1 MSDLTNEKT
10 SLLGGDYYGVEDIAA
25 SLSKQL
31 GQIIL
36 VIQIAAAAVVFT
48 LFSYED
54 VSDYDQNK
62 YMIFRDIMVMLLLG
76 FGYCK

>member
-1 MSDLTNEKT
+1 MSDLTNKIT
-10 SLLGGDYYGVEDIAA
+10 SFLGGDYLGVEDIAA

-31 GQIIL
+31 GL
-36 VIQIAAAAVVFT
+36 VILCVQIAAAAIIFT
-48 LFSYED
+48 LFNYQD
-54 VSDYDQNK
+54 VSYYDSSK